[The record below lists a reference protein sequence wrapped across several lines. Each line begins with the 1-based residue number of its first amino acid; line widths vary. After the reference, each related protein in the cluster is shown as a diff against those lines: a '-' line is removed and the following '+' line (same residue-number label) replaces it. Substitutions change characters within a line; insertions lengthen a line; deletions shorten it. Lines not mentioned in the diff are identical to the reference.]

1 MEKGRRIAQCIKIYY
16 NCHRGEKMIENIN
29 DLMGIASLLSIFVYL
44 ILVFVKNKIGKHKEK
59 ILTTSE
65 KYYREW

>member
-1 MEKGRRIAQCIKIYY
+1 
-16 NCHRGEKMIENIN
+16 MIENIN